1 MSIET
6 LPPLCE
12 IDTLDELKRT
22 VTDPRTTDVCLIAAH
37 ARQNAIAAGI
47 MVVLPDGR
55 IVPNPSKVPAQLDEL
70 KQSFHAWG
78 TLMRTL
84 SREVPRHLR
93 RATFYRARLDDVV
106 RYKRGTLKG

>member
-1 MSIET
+1 MSLET

-22 VTDPRTTDVCLIAAH
+22 VTDPRTSDVCLIAAH

-47 MVVLPDGR
+47 MIVLPDGR
-55 IVPNPSKVPAQLDEL
+55 IIPNPNPIPGQLDEL
-70 KQSFHAWG
+70 RQSFHSWSH
-78 TLMRTL
+78 LMRELGVT
-84 SREVPRHLR
+84 VPRYLR
-93 RATFYRARLDDVV
+93 RATFYRARLDNVV